1 MAARIRQAVIRA
13 PEGLAD
19 EKAVPALPQ
28 PNLKRILVRDT
39 SLTRLGLDS
48 LQTQDEHTY
57 ADQPLHERLLRGS
70 RLAKRNPRLASLKV
84 GA

>member
-1 MAARIRQAVIRA
+1 MIRA
-13 PEGLAD
+13 ADGLAD
-19 EKAVPALPQ
+19 DEAVTALLQ

-39 SLTRLGLDS
+39 SLTRLGLAS

-70 RLAKRNPRLASLKV
+70 RLAKRNPRLVSLKV
-84 GA
+84 GV